1 VSNLNDEEREFLTE
15 RFNQVQLTRRQVLQ
29 RAAGAGL
36 LLVGATW
43 MPGLL
48 AACGSDGTTATT
60 SPSAA
65 ATGVPKA
72 NGAIDFIYWEGYDFP
87 KVMKAWEKKNG
98 VTMRS
103 TYMGAMED
111 IPAKLKG
118 GGATGYDL
126 IGYGS
131 SYKQFFSELGLLTP
145 LDESKIPNISNL
157 MPFFGSDVDYIWVDP
172 DGTRT
177 GVPIDWG
184 AIGISY
190 DEAVVKEAPTSY
202 DILFE
207 PQYKGK
213 VAMPDD
219 ALGVYGQAAQVLG
232 LSSATM
238 TESQFEQVND
248 WLTRLAQQTS
258 GVSPSYGDVSTRLI
272 SGDAVLAFA
281 GWAAYNQFAKD
292 AGKDTIKT
300 VWPEQGGGLA
310 FSDAWAIPPD
320 ADNPDTSYAWI
331 NETLEPAVQAKM
343 GESLVGGVVVTG
355 APELMDPAI
364 AGLYPYDDLEAFF
377 EKAPLQQDPPIKSDQ
392 YVTRDKVLAAWQEVK
407 AGA

>member
-1 VSNLNDEEREFLTE
+1 
-15 RFNQVQLTRRQVLQ
+15 
-29 RAAGAGL
+29 
-36 LLVGATW
+36 
-43 MPGLL
+43 
-48 AACGSDGTTATT
+48 
-60 SPSAA
+60 
-65 ATGVPKA
+65 
-72 NGAIDFIYWEGYDFP
+72 
-87 KVMKAWEKKNG
+87 
-98 VTMRS
+98 
-103 TYMGAMED
+103 
-111 IPAKLKG
+111 
-118 GGATGYDL
+118 
-126 IGYGS
+126 
-131 SYKQFFSELGLLTP
+131 
-145 LDESKIPNISNL
+145 
-157 MPFFGSDVDYIWVDP
+157 
-172 DGTRT
+172 
-177 GVPIDWG
+177 
-184 AIGISY
+184 
-190 DEAVVKEAPTSY
+190 
-202 DILFE
+202 
-207 PQYKGK
+207 
-213 VAMPDD
+213 MPDD

-232 LSSATM
+232 FSSATM
-238 TESQFEQVND
+238 TEDQFNQVND
-248 WLTRLAQQTS
+248 WLTDLAKQTS

-320 ADNPDTSYAWI
+320 ADNPDTAYAWI
-331 NETLEPAVQAKM
+331 NKTLEPAIQAKM

>member
-1 VSNLNDEEREFLTE
+1 V
-15 RFNQVQLTRRQVLQ
+15 
-29 RAAGAGL
+29 
-36 LLVGATW
+36 
-43 MPGLL
+43 P
-48 AACGSDGTTATT
+48 TA
-60 SPSAA
+60 SGP
-65 ATGVPKA
+65 
-72 NGAIDFIYWEGYDFP
+72 IDFIYWEGYDFP
-87 KVMKAWEKKNG
+87 KAMKAWKKEHG
-98 VTMRS
+98 VTVRA
-103 TYMGAMED
+103 TYMGSMED

-118 GGATGYDL
+118 GGAEGYDL

-131 SYKQFFSELGLLTP
+131 SYKQLFAELGLLQP
-145 LDESKIPNISNL
+145 IDESKLPNITNL
-157 MPFFGSDVDYIWVDP
+157 LPFFASDVDNIWVDA

-190 DEAVVKEAPTSY
+190 DEDIVKEAPTSY

-232 LSSATM
+232 LNSATM
-238 TESQFEQVND
+238 TESQFQQVTD
-248 WLTRLAQQTS
+248 WLSDLAKQTS

-272 SGDAVLAFA
+272 AGDAVLAFA
-281 GWAAYNQFAKD
+281 GWAAYNQFAQD

-300 VWPEQGGGLA
+300 VWPDDGGGLA
-310 FSDAWAIPPD
+310 FSDAWAIPPG
-320 ADNPDTSYAWI
+320 ADNVDTAYAWV
-331 NETLEPAVQAKM
+331 NECLTPEIQAKM
-343 GESLVGGVVVTG
+343 GESLVGGVVVDG
-355 APELMDPAI
+355 ATDLMDPTTAS
-364 AGLYPYDDLEAFF
+364 LYPYDDLEAFF